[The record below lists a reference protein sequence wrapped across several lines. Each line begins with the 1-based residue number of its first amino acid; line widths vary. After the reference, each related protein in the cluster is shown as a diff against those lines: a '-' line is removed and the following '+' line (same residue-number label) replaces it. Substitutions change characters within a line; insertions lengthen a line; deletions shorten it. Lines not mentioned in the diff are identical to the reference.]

1 MDWIFELEKLLEKD
15 VRNVIAKGDIS
26 PTDYTCL
33 DTAIDIFKDCETIR
47 AMMEGGYNTDDMP
60 VSRNSYGPGM
70 NSYGMNSYGMNGNG
84 GNSSYMPWSHSYDQG
99 NSYARGRSS
108 VTGQYVS
115 RDNEMTAKLQHMMNT
130 AQTEQERDVIARLM
144 NEMGR

>member
-15 VRNVIAKGDIS
+15 IRNVIAKGDIS

-33 DTAIDIFKDCETIR
+33 DTAVDIFKDCETIR

-60 VSRNSYGPGM
+60 VSRNSYGM
-70 NSYGMNSYGMNGNG
+70 NSYAMNG
-84 GNSSYMPWSHSYDQG
+84 GNSGYMPWMHSYGDMQG

-115 RDNEMTAKLQHMMNT
+115 RDNEMASKLRNMMNM
-130 AQTEQERDVIARLM
+130 AQTEQERDTIARVM
-144 NEMGR
+144 NEMGI

>member
-47 AMMEGGYNTDDMP
+47 AMMEGGYNADDMP

-70 NSYGMNSYGMNGNG
+70 NSYAMNG
-84 GNSSYMPWSHSYDQG
+84 GNSGYMPWMHSYGDTQG

-115 RDNEMTAKLQHMMNT
+115 RDNEMASKLRNMMNM
-130 AQTEQERDVIARLM
+130 AQTEQERDTIARVM
-144 NEMGR
+144 NEMGM

>member
-26 PTDYTCL
+26 PADYQSL
-33 DTAIDIFKDCETIR
+33 DTAIDIFKDCETIK

-60 VSRNSYGPGM
+60 VSRNSYRPGM
-70 NSYGMNSYGMNGNG
+70 NSYAMNGG
-84 GNSSYMPWSHSYDQG
+84 GNSGYMPWMHSYGDQQG

-115 RDNEMTAKLQHMMNT
+115 RDDEVSSKLHNMMNN
-130 AQTEQERDVIARLM
+130 ARTEAERDVIARVM
-144 NEMGR
+144 NEMGV

>member
-26 PTDYTCL
+26 PADYQSL

-60 VSRNSYGPGM
+60 VSRNSYA
-70 NSYGMNSYGMNGNG
+70 MNGNG
-84 GNSSYMPWSHSYDQG
+84 GNSGYMPWSHSYGNQQG

-115 RDNEMTAKLQHMMNT
+115 RDNEISSKLQRMMN
-130 AQTEQERDVIARLM
+130 AAPTEQERDVIARVM
-144 NEMGR
+144 NEMGV